1 MPGRHDHREPR
12 TPATYPRCAPSG
24 FLGTAGDRDAAPIH
38 GRRPR
43 GLLLDFGGVLTT
55 SLLEGVR
62 RFCVE
67 CGLAPDTLLDLFR
80 GDPAAQRLLVDVE
93 RGVIGQPEFEAGIGA
108 LLGVDHE
115 RLVERLLG
123 TVEPEPAILAA
134 ADRARAAGI
143 RTAVLSNSWGL
154 HPYDPYAGWGLTER
168 FDALVIS
175 QDTGMR
181 KPDPAIYTLAA
192 ERLGLPCEACVFVDD
207 LPHNLEPARA
217 LGMTVIHKTSA
228 EQLLTDLE
236 NLFQIPLR

>member
-1 MPGRHDHREPR
+1 MTGPGGIEYGWGMPGRHDHREHR
-12 TPATYPRCAPSG
+12 E
-24 FLGTAGDRDAAPIH
+24 H
-38 GRRPR
+38 R

-55 SLLEGVR
+55 SLLEGIR

-67 CGLAPDTLLDLFR
+67 CGLGPNALLDLFR
-80 GDPAAQRLLVDVE
+80 DDPAGQRLLADVE
-93 RGVIGQPEFEAGIGA
+93 RGAIGQPEFEAGIGA

-134 ADRARAAGI
+134 AERARAAGI
-143 RTAVLSNSWGL
+143 RTGVLSNSWGL
-154 HPYDPYAGWGLTER
+154 HPYDPYAGWGLAER

-175 QDTGMR
+175 QHTGTR

-217 LGMTVIHKTSA
+217 LGMSVIHKTSA
-228 EQLLTDLE
+228 DQLLTDLE
-236 NLFQIPLR
+236 RLLAIPLR